1 VLTPVLTRLLDRAG
15 VDLEQVEISAAG
27 RRSVLRV
34 VVDRDGGVDLD
45 SVAELSRMISVE
57 LDSTEIMGA
66 MPYVLEVSSPGV
78 DRLLTRPVHWRR
90 AIGRLVC
97 VDLIGGGRLEARVL
111 ATDEDGV
118 DLGDPGTVGSDL
130 RRVRYPEVAA
140 ARVQVEFTRPAQGG
154 ADEADAEETGP
165 DEADAD
171 ETGKEDQE
179 RWT

>member
-1 VLTPVLTRLLDRAG
+1 VLTQLLDRAG

-45 SVAELSRMISVE
+45 SVAELSRLIAAE

-78 DRLLTRPVHWRR
+78 DRLLIRPVHWRR
-90 AIGRLVC
+90 ATGRLVG
-97 VDLIGGGRLEARVL
+97 VDLVGGDRFDARVL
-111 ATDEDGV
+111 AADEDGV
-118 DLGDPGTVGSDL
+118 DLGDPGTGSHL

-140 ARVQVEFTRPAQGG
+140 ARVQVEFTRVAQGD
-154 ADEADAEETGP
+154 ADETG
-165 DEADAD
+165 AD
-171 ETGKEDQE
+171 ETGKEDRE
-179 RWT
+179 